1 MCFSG
6 CRTDPVLS
14 IQVLGISAFFLI
26 GNTPE
31 RRVFLLSGAFLHVIM
46 IASETVGSVIMKKGL
61 IMEGGAMRG
70 MFTAGVIDVMMEHGI
85 EFDGAIGVSAGAAFG
100 CNYKSKQIGRVIR
113 YNTRFSRDKR
123 YGGFRV
129 LLKEGN
135 FYSKQFCY
143 EDVPLKYDIFDYDT
157 YEHNPME
164 FYVVCTDADTVKAEY
179 HKYESRHDHGLE
191 WIRASASMPLVS
203 RMVEIDGRRYLDGAL
218 ADSIPVQYF
227 ESIGYDRN
235 IVILTQPKGF
245 RKQPDRLI
253 PLMKLWY
260 RKFPRLLDAIVTRDA
275 QYNAT
280 LDHIAQ
286 KEAAGKLLVIRPA
299 EKLPISRTEK
309 DPDIL
314 RNVYEIGRQTAEYR
328 IGEIQTYLET

>member
-1 MCFSG
+1 
-6 CRTDPVLS
+6 
-14 IQVLGISAFFLI
+14 
-26 GNTPE
+26 
-31 RRVFLLSGAFLHVIM
+31 
-46 IASETVGSVIMKKGL
+46 MKKGL

-85 EFDGAIGVSAGAAFG
+85 VFDGAVGVSAGAAFG

-143 EDVPLKYDIFDYDT
+143 EEVPMVYDVFDFDT
-157 YEHNPME
+157 YESNPME
-164 FYVVCTDADTVKAEY
+164 FYVVATDVETGKAEY
-179 HKYESRHDHGLE
+179 HKLADRHDHGFE

-203 RMVEIDGRRYLDGAL
+203 QMVEIDGRKFLDAAL
-218 ADSIPVQYF
+218 ADSIPVRQF
-227 ESIGYDRN
+227 EAMGYDRN
-235 IVILTQPKGF
+235 VVILTQPLGF
-245 RKQPDRLI
+245 RKKPDSLL
-253 PLMKLWY
+253 PVMKWYY
-260 RKFPRLLDAIVTRDA
+260 RKFPRLVEAMAARHE

-280 LDHIAQ
+280 LDHIARR
-286 KEAAGKLLVIRPA
+286 ERAGELLVIRPL

-309 DPDIL
+309 DPDKL
-314 RNVYEIGRQTAEYR
+314 RQVYEIGRRTAENR
-328 IGEIQTYLET
+328 IAEIRKYLSE

>member
-1 MCFSG
+1 
-6 CRTDPVLS
+6 
-14 IQVLGISAFFLI
+14 
-26 GNTPE
+26 
-31 RRVFLLSGAFLHVIM
+31 
-46 IASETVGSVIMKKGL
+46 MKKGL

-85 EFDGAIGVSAGAAFG
+85 DFDGAIGVSAGAAFG

-113 YNTRFSRDKR
+113 YNTRFCRDKR

-143 EDVPLKYDIFDYDT
+143 EEVPMKHDIFDFDT
-157 YEHNPME
+157 YESNPME
-164 FYVVCTDADTVKAEY
+164 FFVVATDVDTGKAEY
-179 HKYESRHDHGLE
+179 HILADRHDHGFE

-203 RMVEIDGRRYLDGAL
+203 QMVEIDGRRYLDGAL

-235 IVILTQPKGF
+235 VVILTQPMGF
-245 RKQPDRLI
+245 RKKPDSML
-253 PLMKLWY
+253 PLMKLHY
-260 RKFPRLLDAIVTRDA
+260 RKFPKLVEAITTRHE

-280 LDHIAQ
+280 LDHIAHR
-286 KEAAGKLLVIRPA
+286 EAAGELLVIRPA
-299 EKLPISRTEK
+299 EKLPIGRTEK
-309 DPDIL
+309 DPDKL
-314 RNVYEIGRQTAEYR
+314 RQVYEIGRQTAEAR
-328 IGEIQTYLET
+328 IAEIQKYLEGSQK